1 MKFGSLS
8 KDNVLP
14 QHSIYTKNDKNK
26 KVPVGY
32 IVKLSNNGW
41 NPNFELSPEPS
52 LFINTFK
59 QSNVNKI
66 IKFIEKSI

>member
-8 KDNVLP
+8 KNNILP
-14 QHSIYTKNDKNK
+14 QYSIYTKDDKNK

-32 IVKLSNNGW
+32 IVKLSNKGW
-41 NPNFELSPEPS
+41 NPNFELTPKPS
-52 LFINTFK
+52 LFINTVK

-66 IKFIEKSI
+66 IIFFE